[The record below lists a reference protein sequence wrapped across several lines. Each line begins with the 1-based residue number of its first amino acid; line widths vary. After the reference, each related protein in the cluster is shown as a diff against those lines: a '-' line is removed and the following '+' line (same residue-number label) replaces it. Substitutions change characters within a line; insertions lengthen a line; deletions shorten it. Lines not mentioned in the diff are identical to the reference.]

1 MNSVQ
6 VTLVKRDLRGIA
18 ASRTWAVATVNSVR
32 QNFGFAFF
40 YNAFGVPLAARVLY
54 ALSGGLL
61 PPKTAARA
69 RRLSSA
75 SMMTHALRPRG
86 N

>member
-1 MNSVQ
+1 M
-6 VTLVKRDLRGIA
+6 TLVKSDLSGIT
-18 ASRTWAVATVNSVR
+18 ASRAWSMVTVNRVR

-75 SMMTHALRPRG
+75 SVMTHALRPRG

>member
-1 MNSVQ
+1 M
-6 VTLVKRDLRGIA
+6 TLVKSDLSGIT
-18 ASRTWAVATVNSVR
+18 ASRAWSVATVNGVR

-54 ALSGGLL
+54 ALSDGLL

>member
-6 VTLVKRDLRGIA
+6 VTLINSDLSGIA
-18 ASRTWAVATVNSVR
+18 ASRAWSMATVNTVR

-54 ALSGGLL
+54 ALSDGLL

-69 RRLSSA
+69 RSLSSA
-75 SMMTHALRPRG
+75 SVMTHALRPRG